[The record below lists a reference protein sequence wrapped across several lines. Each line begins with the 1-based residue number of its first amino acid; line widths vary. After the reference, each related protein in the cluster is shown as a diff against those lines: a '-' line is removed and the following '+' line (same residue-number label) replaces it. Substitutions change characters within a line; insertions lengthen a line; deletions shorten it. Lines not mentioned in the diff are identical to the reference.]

1 MGSNWNLGGSGRGH
15 SSGVGNNCTCFATR
29 DDNAAGDRS
38 FVGRHFSAFHI
49 GAIFFVICNPLA
61 FGPCAYE
68 NLVLSFENGQ
78 LAEKEA
84 VDTQTYNRR
93 FAVADFR
100 TGLRSGRSRSTL
112 EDIDVPTA
120 GYSEVLIC
128 S

>member
-15 SSGVGNNCTCFATR
+15 SSGVGNNCTCFATW
-29 DDNAAGDRS
+29 DDTAAGDRS
-38 FVGRHFSAFHI
+38 FVGRRFSAFHI
-49 GAIFFVICNPLA
+49 GAIFFAICTPLA

-68 NLVLSFENGQ
+68 NLVSSFENGQ

-84 VDTQTYNRR
+84 VDTQTYNLR

-100 TGLRSGRSRSTL
+100 TGLRSGRPRSTS
-112 EDIDVPTA
+112 EDIDVPTV
-120 GYSEVLIC
+120 GDSEVLIC